1 VKELM
6 TMDENQNPE
15 TDEVDRL
22 DDVDAAAGAERLFNE
37 FLANAFALPADFEA
51 LREEFDDDPDEPDP
65 GEAEPQGDLP
75 APGDERPPGISSPR
89 LPLRPMNL
97 NLLTSLEASIYWVD
111 LDAWVTW
118 LRREYGLGATV
129 VPPLWHRHPELR
141 WELSALHTAWLSSYD
156 PEASASAPITW
167 HRELAEARV
176 RLAEW
181 VSRSGTGLTEDRPTQ
196 VTLWPG
202 EAGYGS
208 QESWDSERT
217 RPRPVADRSADF
229 RAWVEQDIVS
239 RRQVEDQV
247 RAHLRRSIDAGA
259 RLSSTGQRRS

>member
-1 VKELM
+1 
-6 TMDENQNPE
+6 MDEHQGPE
-15 TDEVDRL
+15 PDDTDHL
-22 DDVDAAAGAERLFNE
+22 DDGDAAAGAERLFDE
-37 FLANAFALPADFEA
+37 FLANAFALPADIEA
-51 LREEFDDDPDEPDP
+51 LQEDFDDDLDEPDL
-65 GEAEPQGDLP
+65 ADADARGDLP
-75 APGDERPPGISSPR
+75 AGGGLRPPGISSPR

-167 HRELAEARV
+167 HRELTEARV

-181 VSRSGTGLTEDRPTQ
+181 VSRSGTSLTEDRPTQ
-196 VTLWPG
+196 ITLWPG

-208 QESWDSERT
+208 QESWDSELT
-217 RPRPVADRSADF
+217 RPRPVTDRAADF
-229 RAWVEQDIVS
+229 TAWVEQDITS
-239 RRQVEDQV
+239 RSQVENQV
-247 RAHLRRSIDAGA
+247 RAHLRSSLGAGTRLPRAEPVRS
-259 RLSSTGQRRS
+259 